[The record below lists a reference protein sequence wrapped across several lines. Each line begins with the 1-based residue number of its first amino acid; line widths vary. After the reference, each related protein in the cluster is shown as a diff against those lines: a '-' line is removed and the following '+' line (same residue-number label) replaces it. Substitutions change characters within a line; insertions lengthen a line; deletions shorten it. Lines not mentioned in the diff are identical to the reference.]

1 MIRFAKKLYWGYFQK
16 EYPRKTLRIL
26 TSGNGR
32 MELLPNV
39 MGKTVE
45 GRGSVLNKL
54 SLRWWLHTY
63 INMESRQLD
72 IKFYNSEKSK
82 MEMTTENLSLCGCL
96 NPWENIVTKEESVNK
111 RKNTYKEL
119 PCGHCNFSHQDKE
132 VIQQDR
138 GGVGEWR
145 VLLSS
150 RIIRNTSS
158 DAKNLIEQ
166 QLSMGTSPWTQER
179 NT

>member
-1 MIRFAKKLYWGYFQK
+1 
-16 EYPRKTLRIL
+16 
-26 TSGNGR
+26 
-32 MELLPNV
+32 
-39 MGKTVE
+39 
-45 GRGSVLNKL
+45 
-54 SLRWWLHTY
+54 
-63 INMESRQLD
+63 MESRQLD

-82 MEMTTENLSLCGCL
+82 MEITTENLSLCGCL

-138 GGVGEWR
+138 GGVREWR
-145 VLLSS
+145 VLLSLG
-150 RIIRNTSS
+150 IIRNTSS

-166 QLSMGTSPWTQER
+166 QLSMGKSPWTQER